1 MITATVRT
9 AGLQVRSFHKTA
21 LNSVFTETATR
32 GTNESYLRHH
42 RKHNKVE
49 YSQSPVTPY
58 NTNVRAEWQR
68 HRATEHHQI
77 WPSSP
82 QKHSFHT
89 KLSSQE
95 TSITKPTH
103 AMTFRKDR
111 EMHIAARQTSLK
123 APEEHENPDREF
135 MKTWLG
141 VKREFGYLRSDLLDA
156 VLADGKKVQ
165 NQSFMG
171 RLFDSESKTQH

>member
-1 MITATVRT
+1 MIAATVRT

-21 LNSVFTETATR
+21 LNSAFNETTTR
-32 GTNESYLRHH
+32 ETKRSYLRQHG
-42 RKHNKVE
+42 KHNKVE
-49 YSQSPVTPY
+49 HHQSPVTPY
-58 NTNVRAEWQR
+58 NTSVRADWQR
-68 HRATEHHQI
+68 YCATEHHQI
-77 WPSSP
+77 WPSSF

-89 KLSSQE
+89 NLSSQD
-95 TSITKPTH
+95 TPITKPTH

-111 EMHIAARQTSLK
+111 EMHIAARQTPLK
-123 APEEHENPDREF
+123 ASEEHENPDREF

-156 VLADGKKVQ
+156 VLADGRKVQ

-171 RLFDSESKTQH
+171 RLFDSESKTQN